1 MPDIQYL
8 NYSIMISNP
17 RNPLKSAKSAIR
29 NPRFETRFNPSSVIN
44 RQLWDLPL
52 QMLHVSEQERLPACL

>member
-17 RNPLKSAKSAIR
+17 R